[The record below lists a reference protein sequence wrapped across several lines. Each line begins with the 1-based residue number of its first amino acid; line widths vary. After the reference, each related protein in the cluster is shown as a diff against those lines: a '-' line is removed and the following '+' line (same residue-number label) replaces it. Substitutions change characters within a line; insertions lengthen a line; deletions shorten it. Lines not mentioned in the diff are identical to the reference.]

1 MQARSRLRDT
11 VCPKRRLRYG
21 AIAPDYG
28 VGQLSAVIHCPA
40 TGPRAPMSPRSDA
53 LRFAHCPRQIRTIQ
67 DFLSTRGAG
76 PVMIAVLQTERSSLK
91 WRSGRVT
98 AISPNARRLLLH
110 GDLAELERLV
120 VWIEGWAMRDL
131 SASLSFA
138 VQVCLE
144 EAVANIIMYS
154 TTTDDRLEIVVEVE
168 RGDQT
173 LIARIEDNGSA
184 FDPTQVLRPPVPAS
198 LAEAKVGNFGI
209 HLMRSF
215 ASGMHYE
222 RRDSRN
228 RLTMRFVEVQ
238 DAAHGATMR

>member
-1 MQARSRLRDT
+1 
-11 VCPKRRLRYG
+11 
-21 AIAPDYG
+21 
-28 VGQLSAVIHCPA
+28 
-40 TGPRAPMSPRSDA
+40 MSPN
-53 LRFAHCPRQIRTIQ
+53 P
-67 DFLSTRGAG
+67 
-76 PVMIAVLQTERSSLK
+76 
-91 WRSGRVT
+91 
-98 AISPNARRLLLH
+98 RRLLLH
-110 GDLAELERLV
+110 RDLAELQRLA

-154 TTTDDRLEIVVEVE
+154 TTKDDRLEIVVEVE
-168 RGDQT
+168 REDQI
-173 LIARIEDNGSA
+173 LVARIDDNGSV
-184 FDPTQVLRPPVPAS
+184 FDPTQFQRPPVPAS
-198 LAEAKVGNFGI
+198 LAEANIGNVGI

-238 DAAHGATMR
+238 DEAHGATMR